1 MTQRLYLIK
10 SSVVTIAL
18 ALALLSVLSA
28 CASRTEMTPI
38 QAAQEHSQMP
48 TKMPAPTQD
57 AAQAPVH
64 TQVDPSKKITSTF
77 VGRLVRIGPEMECL
91 WGLETKEK
99 TYLLKFES
107 DYSRQVFAW
116 QNQQVQIVGQLL
128 NYRGEVGIQVHKMQP
143 IQ

>member
-1 MTQRLYLIK
+1 MNQRLYLIK
-10 SSVVTIAL
+10 SGVIK
-18 ALALLSVLSA
+18 LALLSLLAVLSA
-28 CASRTEMTPI
+28 CVSRTETIPI

-48 TKMPAPTQD
+48 TPRQD
-57 AAQAPVH
+57 VAQASAH
-64 TQVDPSKKITSTF
+64 TQVDPSKVTSTF
-77 VGRLVRIGPEMECL
+77 VGRLVRIGPEMERL

-116 QNQQVQIVGQLL
+116 QNQQVQIVGQLI
-128 NYRGEVGIQVHKMQP
+128 NYRLEVGIQVHKMQP

>member
-10 SSVVTIAL
+10 SSVITL
-18 ALALLSVLSA
+18 ALVLLSVLSA
-28 CASRTEMTPI
+28 CASRTETTPI
-38 QAAQEHSQMP
+38 HRAQEHSQMP

-57 AAQAPVH
+57 AAQASAH
-64 TQVDPSKKITSTF
+64 TQADPSKNVTSTF
-77 VGRLVRIGPEMECL
+77 VGRLVRIGPEMERL

-116 QNQQVQIVGQLL
+116 QNQQVQIVGQLI
-128 NYRGEVGIQVHKMQP
+128 NYRLEVGIQVHKMQP

>member
-1 MTQRLYLIK
+1 MAMTQRLYLIK
-10 SSVVTIAL
+10 SSVVTIV
-18 ALALLSVLSA
+18 LALLSVLSA
-28 CASRTEMTPI
+28 CASRTETTPI
-38 QAAQEHSQMP
+38 QAEQEHSQIP

-57 AAQAPVH
+57 AAQTLAH
-64 TQVDPSKKITSTF
+64 TQVDPSKKVSSTF
-77 VGRLVRIGPEMECL
+77 VGRLVRIGPEMERL

-116 QNQQVQIVGQLL
+116 QNQQVQIVGQLV